1 MSSRGNA
8 VDRGPTVCARF
19 KVCKALPL
27 TCIGYMY
34 TKLLMILL
42 LRGFKVHIAAFY
54 TLYIKYS
61 VIHFYAVY
69 IILSKNYLK
78 S

>member
-19 KVCKALPL
+19 KVCKALAL
-27 TCIGYMY
+27 TCIGYKY
-34 TKLLMILL
+34 TKRLVILL
-42 LRGFKVHIAAFY
+42 LRGFKVHIIGF
-54 TLYIKYS
+54 YS
-61 VIHFYAVY
+61 VLTVY
-69 IILSKNYLK
+69 IILSENDHLE